1 MRLPPA
7 RWRII
12 ACTHCHV
19 TQRRAPSSLLVAR
32 RVASTLP
39 SRASVARLQTCWLC
53 ATKRR
58 CERGA
63 ARRAPRGARWALC
76 PPWGSCTR
84 ATCRSCAPRAS
95 PAPPRWW
102 CVPQRFVGSPARA
115 VLTPPRSPAAR
126 QVSIYVNPTQFAPG
140 EDLDV
145 YPRDPEGDHAKLSAE
160 GVDVVFEPRT
170 LYDDTPGA
178 APHETYVTV
187 EKLQVRQRGTRASSR
202 RCGAPRADR
211 ATPPAPAGLVRRQP
225 AHALPRRGHRGVQAV
240 QHSAAGPRGA
250 PAAACAPVCYH
261 CPPSRALH
269 CP

>member
-1 MRLPPA
+1 MLVVRDKEEMRAWCRSARAAGRTLGFVPTMGFLHEGHLSLVRTARESGATAVVVRAPTRRRFPA
-7 RWRII
+7 S
-12 ACTHCHV
+12 
-19 TQRRAPSSLLVAR
+19 RRAH
-32 RVASTLP
+32 
-39 SRASVARLQTCWLC
+39 
-53 ATKRR
+53 
-58 CERGA
+58 A
-63 ARRAPRGARWALC
+63 AAA
-76 PPWGSCTR
+76 
-84 ATCRSCAPRAS
+84 
-95 PAPPRWW
+95 
-102 CVPQRFVGSPARA
+102 
-115 VLTPPRSPAAR
+115 PAAR

-187 EKLQVRQRGTRASSR
+187 EKLQVRQRGARAASR

-240 QHSAAGPRGA
+240 
-250 PAAACAPVCYH
+250 
-261 CPPSRALH
+261 
-269 CP
+269 